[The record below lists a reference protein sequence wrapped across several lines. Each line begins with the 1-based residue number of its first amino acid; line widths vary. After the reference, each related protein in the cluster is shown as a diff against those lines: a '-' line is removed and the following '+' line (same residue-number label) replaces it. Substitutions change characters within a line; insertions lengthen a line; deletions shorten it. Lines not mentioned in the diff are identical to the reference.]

1 MFNLIVKTRAG
12 NLTYDIVYSSIDIED
27 ITQMQLCF
35 ESYLEYLDL
44 KYENAYSINL
54 KKMLSNWENKYHNK
68 KMKDFVKNY
77 FVDKYSDGVSFYF
90 VIIKDKFSEFKIS

>member
-1 MFNLIVKTRAG
+1 MFNLIVETRAG
-12 NLTYDIVYSSIDIED
+12 KLTYDIVYSSIDIED

-68 KMKDFVKNY
+68 KN
-77 FVDKYSDGVSFYF
+77 
-90 VIIKDKFSEFKIS
+90 